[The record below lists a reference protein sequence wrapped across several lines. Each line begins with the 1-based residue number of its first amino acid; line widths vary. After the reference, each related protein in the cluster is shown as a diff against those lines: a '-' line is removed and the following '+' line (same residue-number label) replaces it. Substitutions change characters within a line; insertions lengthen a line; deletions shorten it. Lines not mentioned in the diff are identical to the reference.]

1 MSQVDIEA
9 TDDVS
14 GEKGFYAQRT
24 LWTFIAL
31 ALLLRLI
38 FIFLLDLFPEEAYY
52 WSYAQHLDIGYL
64 DHPPMIAWTIWA
76 FTSVLGNH
84 EFAVRLPAF
93 LSWLLMAFF
102 MYRLTIN
109 LVGRRAAA
117 LVVAM
122 LAVLPIYFAVGFMA
136 TPDAPLYAFWAGC
149 LYFLERALVAG
160 KREAWWGVGVCL
172 GLGFLSKY
180 TIGLVPVAIVM
191 YMLLDKRSRRW
202 FIRPEPYLAGLVA
215 LVIMSPVLYWN
226 YLHDWVSFAF
236 QGTRRWSGAID
247 FQLHILFGS
256 SLILITPIGL
266 VEAIR
271 VLIRPPKVLG
281 DEVERD
287 DVNTG
292 KARSRLF
299 VFVFALVPLAVFVIH
314 SLRGQPKLNWTGP
327 VWLPVLPWMAIAA
340 LQVKQAG
347 SGWWRRHLRLI
358 WAVTFITMLALFA
371 AGLTYT
377 VIGLPGVAATNGM
390 PLPSA
395 WQEFGDK
402 LKEIEAKMKAESGT
416 TPMLVGM
423 DKYWIASEGS
433 YYDHPGVHVPPEVGG
448 SGLLGD
454 NGLMWNY
461 WVPPSAAV
469 GRNLL
474 MVSFNRDRLER
485 SALKNHFAR
494 LEEVHE
500 ADVMIGT
507 RVVSIFY
514 WRLGYDYRM

>member
-1 MSQVDIEA
+1 MPKGQIM
-9 TDDVS
+9 VS
-14 GEKGFYAQRT
+14 DERSSAGGFFQPRA

-64 DHPPMIAWTIWA
+64 DHPPMIAWMIWA
-76 FTSVLGNH
+76 FTSIFGNH

-93 LSWLLMAFF
+93 LSWLLMAYF
-102 MYRLTIN
+102 MYHLTNN

-149 LYFLERALVAG
+149 LYFLERALIAG
-160 KREAWWGVGVCL
+160 RKEAWWGAGVCV

-180 TIGLVPVAIVM
+180 TIGLVPVAILV

-202 FIRPEPYLAGLVA
+202 FIRPEPYLAA
-215 LVIMSPVLYWN
+215 LLALILMIPVLYWN

-236 QGTRRWSGAID
+236 QGTRRWSGGIN
-247 FQLHILFGS
+247 FNLHTLIGS
-256 SLILITPIGL
+256 ALILITPVGL
-266 VEAIR
+266 IEAVR
-271 VLIRPPKVLG
+271 VLVRPPKVNAG
-281 DEVERD
+281 DEAGACAD
-287 DVNTG
+287 DAWT
-292 KARSRLF
+292 RSRLF
-299 VFVFALVPLAVFVIH
+299 VLVFALVPLTVFVIH
-314 SLRGQPKLNWTGP
+314 SLRSQPKLNWTGP
-327 VWLPVLPWMAIAA
+327 VWLPVLPWMAVAA
-340 LQVKQAG
+340 LRMKEAG
-347 SGWWRRHLRLI
+347 WGWWRRHLRAI
-358 WAVTFITMLALFA
+358 WAVTLVTMFVIFA
-371 AGLTYT
+371 VGFTYT

-395 WQEFGDK
+395 WQEFGNK
-402 LKEIEAKMKAESGT
+402 LKEIEARIETESGI

-433 YYDHPGVHVPPEVGG
+433 FYDHPGVHVPPEVGG

-454 NGLMWNY
+454 NSLMWNY
-461 WVPPSAAV
+461 WVPPSAAI
-469 GRNLL
+469 GQDLL

-494 LEEVHE
+494 LDEVHE
-500 ADVMIGT
+500 ADVTIGH
-507 RVVSIFY
+507 RVVSKFF
-514 WRLGYDYRM
+514 WRLGYDYHR